1 MSNTLHTFY
10 YPDFIGKKKVVNFYE
25 KDDQENFIFKI
36 AKVIPLFQVFT
47 KNENLTL
54 VLVFILESLLNY
66 MLTNS
71 WLYVIIVV

>member
-1 MSNTLHTFY
+1 M
-10 YPDFIGKKKVVNFYE
+10 VNFYE

-36 AKVIPLFQVFT
+36 VKVIPLFQVFT

-54 VLVFILESLLNY
+54 VLVFVLESLLNY
-66 MLTNS
+66 MLANS